1 MIPVFKRSTNLKWK
15 IEKKYLRIAGTTLG
29 IIILAILFNNLL
41 EHEGRLTSIKNT
53 VSGTMAPI
61 VIGCILA
68 YLLNPILN
76 FFEHYCFMPL
86 GKALFPKKEGTR
98 KKFSRALGTLCTILL
113 FLILVVGGLYL
124 VIPQVYLSLSKIVT
138 EAPNYYNTVVTWID
152 SLDPKQSEV
161 SRYLL
166 MGLDRIYSQ
175 AITYLNTNILP
186 NMDKIVAGITSGI
199 VGGLKMILNTILA
212 LTISIYVMLEK
223 EILISVGK
231 KLTYSFFSKRN
242 ANAIM
247 RGTRY
252 ANQVFGGFIN
262 GKIIDSFIIGVIC
275 YIFMII
281 VQFDYAVLISMIVGV
296 TNIIPYFGPFIGAIP
311 SALILLMMNVKQ
323 GIIFIIF
330 VIVLQQID
338 GNIIGPVILGD
349 RLKISSMWILFAIL
363 VGGGFFGVPGMIL
376 GAPCLAC
383 LYALVG
389 TICKDR
395 LQKKGLPTQTSEYY
409 GIDQVAVD
417 GAGEVVYKQSEPE
430 IKIESEKQSETS
442 NKSQDQ

>member
-1 MIPVFKRSTNLKWK
+1 MKWK
-15 IEKKYLRIAGTTLG
+15 IEKKYLKIAGITLG
-29 IIILAILFNNLL
+29 IIVLAIMFNNLL
-41 EHEGRLTSIKNT
+41 EHEGRLSAIKST

-61 VIGCILA
+61 VTGCILA

-76 FFEHYCFMPL
+76 FFEHYCFTPL
-86 GKALFPKKEGTR
+86 GKVLFSKKEGTE

-138 EAPNYYNTVVTWID
+138 EAPNYYNTVVKWID

-166 MGLDRIYSQ
+166 MGLDRVYSQ
-175 AITYLNTNILP
+175 AISYLNNDILP

-311 SALILLMMNVKQ
+311 SALILLMMDVKQ

-330 VIVLQQID
+330 VIILQQID
-338 GNIIGPVILGD
+338 GNVIGPVILGD

-389 TICKDR
+389 TVCKDR
-395 LQKKGLPTQTSEYY
+395 LHGKGLPTQTAEYY
-409 GIDQVAVD
+409 DIDQVAVD
-417 GAGEVVYKQSEPE
+417 GSGEVIYKKNEPKMKSNSKKTE
-430 IKIESEKQSETS
+430 QAEETDS
-442 NKSQDQ
+442 SKEQ

>member
-1 MIPVFKRSTNLKWK
+1 MKWK
-15 IEKKYLRIAGTTLG
+15 IEKKYLRIAGITLG
-29 IIILAILFNNLL
+29 IIILAILFNYMLG
-41 EHEGRLTSIKNT
+41 HDGKVTQIKNT
-53 VSGTMAPI
+53 VHGTMAPI

-76 FFEHYCFMPL
+76 FFEHYCFIPL
-86 GKALFPKKEGTR
+86 GKMIFSEKESSW
-98 KKFSRALGTLCTILL
+98 KKFSRALGTLCTIVL
-113 FLILVVGGLYL
+113 FLVLVVGGLYL

-138 EAPNYYNTVVTWID
+138 EAPNYYNTVVKWMD

-166 MGLDRIYSQ
+166 LGLDRLYSQ
-175 AITYLNTNILP
+175 AITYLNTEILP

-199 VGGLKMILNTILA
+199 VGGLKMILNMILA

-223 EILISVGK
+223 EVLISVGK

-275 YIFMII
+275 YAFMMI

-311 SALILLMMNVKQ
+311 SALILLMMDVKQ

-330 VIVLQQID
+330 IIILQQMD
-338 GNIIGPVILGD
+338 GNVIGPVILGD

-389 TICKDR
+389 TICKER
-395 LQKKGLPTQTSEYY
+395 LQGKGLPIQTAEYY
-409 GIDQVAVD
+409 DIDQVAVD
-417 GAGEVVYKQSEPE
+417 GSGEVIYKKNEPKMKSNSKE
-430 IKIESEKQSETS
+430 TEKEEETDTS
-442 NKSQDQ
+442 KEQ